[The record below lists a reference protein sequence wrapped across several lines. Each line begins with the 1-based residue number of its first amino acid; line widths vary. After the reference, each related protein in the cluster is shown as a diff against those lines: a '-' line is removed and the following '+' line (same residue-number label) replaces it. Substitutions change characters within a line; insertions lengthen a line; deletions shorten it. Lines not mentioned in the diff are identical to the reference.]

1 MNGLAK
7 LNLFKRQGGPEA
19 VWPFGRI
26 HPLLDMERALERM
39 EQLFAP
45 RPNGD
50 KETLAV
56 AEWSPLV
63 DVTEDDK
70 EYLIKAEVPE
80 VKKDDIKVTIEE
92 GTLTNAGERKV
103 EKEEKTKKYH
113 RVERAY
119 GRFERSFAVPDD
131 ADVKRITS
139 DFKEGVL
146 TVHLPKAP
154 AVKKAIEVKVA

>member
-7 LNLFKRQGGPEA
+7 LNPFKRQNGPEG
-19 VWPFGRI
+19 VWPFGRM
-26 HPLLDMERALERM
+26 HPFLDMERALERM
-39 EQLFAP
+39 ERLFAP
-45 RPNGD
+45 WPNGD
-50 KETLAV
+50 KEALAV

-80 VKKDDIKVTIEE
+80 VRKDDIKVTVEE
-92 GTLTNAGERKV
+92 NTLTIAGERKV

-119 GRFERSFAVPDD
+119 GRFERTFSVPDD
-131 ADVKRITS
+131 ADVKKITS